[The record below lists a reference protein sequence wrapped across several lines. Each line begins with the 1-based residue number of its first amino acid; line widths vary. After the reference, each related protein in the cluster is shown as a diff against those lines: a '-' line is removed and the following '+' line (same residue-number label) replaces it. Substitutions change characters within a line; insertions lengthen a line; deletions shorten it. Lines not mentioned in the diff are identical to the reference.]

1 MDIKQVAARAKVSVA
16 TISRTINRPELVDAK
31 TAARVWKMIRH
42 LNYYPNGQ
50 ARALVSGKSRM
61 FGLIISDISNP
72 FFPELVKSFDDAAI
86 QHSYEVLVANTDY
99 KSDRMAICVRKMIE
113 RKVDGI
119 AIMTSE
125 LDPHLLTELYRRRF
139 PMVFLDLADVKPLVS
154 RVVVDYAKGIGE
166 VIRHL
171 VSLGHQRIGFISGP
185 LILKSARTRRSAFL
199 SRLREFGVPRHRQ
212 SEAEGNHRVD
222 GGDVAMRG
230 MLLQPNPPTAVVTS
244 NDLTAIGALRA
255 IKAAGLDVPRDISVV
270 GFDDI
275 ELSQYTHPPLTTI
288 RLSREELGR
297 KAFDAL
303 YRTAEGLANMGQEIH
318 ISTALVLRD
327 STGPAPRKRYR
338 THQ

>member
-1 MDIKQVAARAKVSVA
+1 MNIKQVAARAKVSVA
-16 TISRTINRPELVDAK
+16 TISRTINRPESVDAR
-31 TAARVWKMIRH
+31 TAARVWKVIRE

-86 QHSYEVLVANTDY
+86 QHGYEVLVANTDY
-99 KSDRMAICVRKMIE
+99 KSERMAICVRKMIE
-113 RKVDGI
+113 RKVDGV

-125 LDPHLLTELYRRRF
+125 LDRHLLTELYRRRF

-166 VIRHL
+166 AIRHL
-171 VSLGHQRIGFISGP
+171 VSLGHERIGFISGP

-199 SRLREFGVPRHRQ
+199 SGLREFGILRHRQ
-212 SEAEGNHRVD
+212 IEAEGNHRVD

-230 MLLQPNPPTAVVTS
+230 MLSQPNPPTAVLTS

-255 IKAAGLDVPRDISVV
+255 ITSADLDVPRDISVV

-275 ELSQYTHPPLTTI
+275 ELSQYTRPPLTTI

-297 KAFDAL
+297 KAFDTL

-318 ISTALVLRD
+318 ISTTLVLRD
-327 STGPAPRKRYR
+327 STGPAPRKNRKS
-338 THQ
+338 

>member
-1 MDIKQVAARAKVSVA
+1 MNIKQVAARAKVSVA
-16 TISRTINRPELVDAK
+16 TISRTINRPESVDAK
-31 TAARVWKMIRH
+31 TAARVWKVIRE
-42 LNYYPNGQ
+42 LNYYPNSQ

-113 RKVDGI
+113 RNVDGI

-166 VIRHL
+166 AIRHL

-199 SRLREFGVPRHRQ
+199 SCLRKFGVPRHRQ
-212 SEAEGNHRVD
+212 IEAEGNHRVD
-222 GGDVAMRG
+222 GGDFAMRG
-230 MLLQPNPPTAVVTS
+230 MLSQPNPPTAVVTS

-255 IKAAGLDVPRDISVV
+255 ITAAGLDVPRDISVV

-275 ELSQYTHPPLTTI
+275 ELSQYTRPPLTTI

-297 KAFDAL
+297 VAFDAL

-318 ISTALVLRD
+318 INTTLVLRD
-327 STGPAPRKRYR
+327 STGPAPRKNRKS
-338 THQ
+338 

>member
-1 MDIKQVAARAKVSVA
+1 MNIKQVAARARVSVA
-16 TISRTINRPELVDAK
+16 TISRTINRPESVDAK
-31 TAARVWKMIRH
+31 TAAKVLKVIRE
-42 LNYYPNGQ
+42 LNYYPNSQ
-50 ARALVSGKSRM
+50 ARALVSGKTRM

-86 QHSYEVLVANTDY
+86 QHGYEVLVANTDY

-113 RKVDGI
+113 RKVDGV

-125 LDPHLLTELYRRRF
+125 VDPHLLTELYRRRF

-166 VIRHL
+166 AIRHL
-171 VSLGHQRIGFISGP
+171 VSLGHERIGFISGP
-185 LILKSARTRRSAFL
+185 LMLKSARTRRSAFL
-199 SRLREFGVPRHRQ
+199 GCLKKFGAPRYRQ
-212 SEAEGNHRVD
+212 IEAEGNHRVD
-222 GGDVAMRG
+222 GGDFAMRG
-230 MLLQPNPPTAVVTS
+230 MLAQPNPPTAVMTS

-255 IKAAGLDVPRDISVV
+255 IAAAGLEVPRDISVV

-275 ELSQYTHPPLTTI
+275 ELSQYTHPPLSTI

-303 YRTAEGLANMGQEIH
+303 YRAAEGLAAMGQEIR
-318 ISTALVLRD
+318 ISTTLVLRD
-327 STGPAPRKRYR
+327 STSPAQRKRYS
-338 THQ
+338 THK